1 MKSFAKVLVVVDFK
15 DNQNQTKDSNLIK
28 VSNVGSQTKAG
39 KIGLP
44 ANVGHCHFPGYR
56 LLNN

>member
-39 KIGLP
+39 KVGLA
-44 ANVGHCHFPGYR
+44 ANVGNWHFPDKAY
-56 LLNN
+56 